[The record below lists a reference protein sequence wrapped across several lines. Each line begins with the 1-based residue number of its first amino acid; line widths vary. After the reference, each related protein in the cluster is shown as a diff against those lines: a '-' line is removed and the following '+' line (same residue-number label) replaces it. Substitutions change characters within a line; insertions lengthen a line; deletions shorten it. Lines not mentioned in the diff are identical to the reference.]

1 MPEKSTRRLSG
12 PQSTPLARSGSLQRT
27 SGPKRTT
34 GLERHTPLQRSNGPK
49 RTGPP
54 ARTQRP
60 KRAAI
65 SPASPAQ
72 RAKIKGKSCVV
83 CGAPA
88 TTPMHLW
95 PRGKGGCDD
104 PLCVLPACWACHR
117 AYDTMKLDLLPHI
130 VKRHLAEIA
139 HAHLHAPPVAVLERL
154 TASAVVLHSRIPRPS
169 AASAP
174 VL

>member
-1 MPEKSTRRLSG
+1 VPEKPTPRRAG
-12 PQSTPLARSGSLQRT
+12 PHSTPLARGGPMQRT
-27 SGPKRTT
+27 SELTRTS
-34 GLERHTPLQRSNGPK
+34 GLERRTPLERSGGPQR
-49 RTGPP
+49 TVPP

-117 AYDTMKLDLLPHI
+117 DYDTMKLDLLPHI
-130 VKRHLAEIA
+130 VRRHLAEIA

-154 TASAVVLHSRIPRPS
+154 TASTVVLHSRIPRPS

-174 VL
+174 AL